1 MLPQIIASP
10 HKFKGQWP
18 EETIIASVRHHP
30 IIMTKGGFLS
40 LLFVAAGLAGL
51 IGLSFSWRIWPCW
64 ILIIVGL
71 LIFSRRWL
79 MWFLSNFFVTDQRLI
94 MIDYLGLFNRR
105 TLEVTYDQVANQ
117 NYEIRGFFNTILS
130 IGSVEIHNLA
140 GTNPLIISDLSH
152 PERLSREI
160 SQALHDWQ
168 TRHQPPAAPRSGGA
182 SRQAGH

>member
-10 HKFKGQWP
+10 HKFRGQWP
-18 EETIIASVRHHP
+18 EETIIASVRYHP
-30 IIMTKGGFLS
+30 IVMTKAVFMAILFLVLGS
-40 LLFVAAGLAGL
+40 AGL
-51 IGLSFSWRIWPCW
+51 IMLSFGWRVWPCL
-64 ILIIVGL
+64 ILIAIGL
-71 LIFSRRWL
+71 LLVFRQWL

-105 TLEVTYDQVANQ
+105 TQEITYDQVANQ
-117 NYEIRGFFNTILS
+117 NYEIRGFFCTIFS

-168 TRHQPPAAPRSGGA
+168 TRQQASTQARPTGGG
-182 SRQAGH
+182 S

>member
-10 HKFKGQWP
+10 RKFKGQWP
-18 EETIIASVRHHP
+18 EETIIASVRYHP
-30 IIMTKGGFLS
+30 IIMTKDSFMAI
-40 LLFVAAGLAGL
+40 LFIAAGIAGL
-51 IGLSFSWRIWPCW
+51 IWLSFGWRVWPCW
-64 ILIIVGL
+64 ILIL
-71 LIFSRRWL
+71 LALLVFSRRWL

-105 TLEVTYDQVANQ
+105 TQEITYDQVANQ
-117 NYEIRGFFNTILS
+117 THELRGFFNTIFS

-168 TRHQPPAAPRSGGA
+168 TRQQASTAARPA
-182 SRQAGH
+182 SRSH